1 MMFLLGLVAGGT
13 LGLLIMALAI
23 AAKEEKDAG
32 RTKRDS
38 KEDC

>member
-1 MMFLLGLVAGGT
+1 MMFLLGLIGGGI

-23 AAKEEKDAG
+23 AAKEERDAG
-32 RTKRDS
+32 GAKRDS